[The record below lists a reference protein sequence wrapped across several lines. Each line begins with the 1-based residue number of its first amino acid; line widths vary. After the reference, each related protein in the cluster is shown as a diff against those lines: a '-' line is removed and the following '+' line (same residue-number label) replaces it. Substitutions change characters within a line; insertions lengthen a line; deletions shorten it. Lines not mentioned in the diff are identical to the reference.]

1 MERVLYILV
10 ALISV
15 ALVGCGGGESSANE
29 LQAKVDSL
37 TNVVSSQQ
45 ASISAMRDS
54 IAVLQF
60 PADQRLAKI
69 KRLIADESF
78 AEAKKEI
85 AALQS
90 YFPNSQEATQCP
102 SLVESI
108 NSKLAAI
115 EAEKARIKAQGFKVF
130 KDNMSCSDNEENYS
144 FSGFTFGRT
153 FTFDN
158 CYDVDEYS
166 YRTADKDNTYLLFSL
181 RMSTKKKYASPP
193 SIYIYE
199 VSGDRLR
206 RITHCMEEYASWTSY
221 GAKIGN
227 YSDDS
232 HDFSKVNSVNYKFAG
247 EIEQIKTKKT
257 LFVLFSK
264 DGNNLKD
271 ELSVEDVHNDCI
283 VIKILNRNAI

>member
-1 MERVLYILV
+1 MKRFIYL
-10 ALISV
+10 LITFVFVTMVS
-15 ALVGCGGGESSANE
+15 CGGGESAVNE

-45 ASISAMRDS
+45 TSISAMRDS

-90 YFPNSQEATQCP
+90 YFPNSQEAAQCHA
-102 SLVESI
+102 LTESI
-108 NSKLAAI
+108 NSKLVAI

-130 KDNMSCSDNEENYS
+130 KDNLSCSDNEENYS

-199 VSGDRLR
+199 VTGDKLR

-247 EIEQIKTKKT
+247 EIKHTQSKKP
-257 LFVLFSK
+257 LFVLFAK
-264 DGNNLKD
+264 DGHNLKD

-283 VIKILNRNAI
+283 VIKVLNRNAI